1 MRYYTEEDINMIEY
15 NTDNLKLYT
24 FDKYNKIKLLMNLS
38 KNQIRYIRNRIS

>member
-38 KNQIRYIRNRIS
+38 KN